1 MAASKVAL
9 ARQLWRYFGPAWLIY
24 RLGYAAQTRTGLLSR
39 QLPAYDWPARPLRSW
54 LRQGVPAEPEAY
66 AAWRREHGGRFFFQA
81 LPTLTAKGE
90 SPDDL
95 SARTE
100 AEDALAG
107 RWRYFSR
114 VVYAVG
120 FPPDWHRNPMTGQ
133 RLPAER
139 HWSQTDEAGDIKLVW
154 ELSRFSIVYALV
166 RAYAASG
173 DERYPDAFWTLVED
187 WAQRNPPQR
196 GPNWK
201 CGQEAAFRLMAW
213 CFGLYGFA
221 DSPHTTPERIAS
233 LAAMLAAH
241 ADRIAGNIVYAR
253 SQKNNHAISEAVG
266 LWTVG
271 LLFPEFAR
279 ADRWR
284 DQGRRVLV
292 EETRRQVYADGAY
305 VQHSANYHRLFLHDL
320 LWALRLGE
328 VNDAHLPDE
337 VYERFSR
344 ATDFLYRLLDPASG
358 QVPNYGANDGA
369 LILPLAECDYADFR
383 PTLQAAHVL
392 IHRTRLFPPGP
403 WDELPHWLFGPGALP
418 DVPCAPA
425 PPTDLAAPEGG
436 CHTLRG
442 GQSWALIRCAHYRDR
457 PAHADQLHVDLW
469 WRGVNVACDAGTY
482 LYSGAPPWNNGLAG
496 TAVHNTVT
504 VDGLDQMTPAG
515 RFLWLDWSRGNV
527 RHAARSDDGLLA
539 YWEGEHDGYARLP
552 DPVTHRR
559 AVIRLGDETWLVLD
573 LLRGQQAHA
582 CRLHWLLPD
591 LPHTWD
597 ADAGSLALETPA
609 GPYRA
614 QVGSL
619 QGKGALSL
627 VRADKSGAR
636 GWHSPTYAHKEAAL
650 SLALVEQGDTCLF
663 WTLFGPPTSSA
674 LYPSPPLGERE
685 PSLIVYGQGWQ
696 AQVTLSHSA
705 AAALVRTIRLS
716 DVSEHLLE
724 LSE

>member
-1 MAASKVAL
+1 MAVTKVAL
-9 ARQLWRYFGPAWLIY
+9 VCQLWRYFGPAWLAY
-24 RLGYAAQTRTGLLSR
+24 RLGYAARTRTGLLRR
-39 QLPAYDWPARPLRSW
+39 QLPAYAWSARPLRSW

-66 AAWRREHGGRFFFQA
+66 AAWRQEHGGRFFFQTP
-81 LPTLTAKGE
+81 PTLTTKGE
-90 SPDDL
+90 NPDRI
-95 SARTE
+95 AACVE

-114 VVYAVG
+114 AVYAVG

-139 HWSQTDEAGDIKLVW
+139 HWSQTGEAGDIKLVW
-154 ELSRFSIVYALV
+154 ELSRFSIAYTLV
-166 RAYAASG
+166 RAYAASR
-173 DERYPDAFWTLVED
+173 DERYPAAFWALVED
-187 WAQRNPPQR
+187 WARHNPPQR
-196 GPNWK
+196 GPNWQ

-213 CFGLYGFA
+213 CFGLHGFA
-221 DSPHTTPERIAS
+221 DSPHTTPERIVS
-233 LAAMLAAH
+233 LAAMIAAH
-241 ADRIAGNIVYAR
+241 ADRIAGNIAYAR

-284 DQGRRVLV
+284 NQGRRVLV

-328 VNDAHLPDE
+328 VNGARLPDE

-344 ATDFLYRLLDPASG
+344 ATDFLYRLLDPVSG

-369 LILPLAECDYADFR
+369 LILPLADGDYADFR

-392 IHRTRLFPPGP
+392 IHRTRLFPLGP
-403 WDELPHWLFGPGALP
+403 WDELTCWLFGPGVLPDAPCEPALP
-418 DVPCAPA
+418 G
-425 PPTDLAAPEGG
+425 DLTAPEGG
-436 CHTLRG
+436 CYSLRG
-442 GQSWALIRCAHYRDR
+442 RQSWALIRCAHYRDR

-469 WRGVNVACDAGTY
+469 WRGVNIACDAGTY
-482 LYSGAPPWNNGLAG
+482 LYSGAPPWNNSLAG

-504 VDGLDQMTPAG
+504 VDGLDQMTLAG

-527 RHAARSDDGLLA
+527 RHVTCSEDGFLA
-539 YWEGEHDGYARLP
+539 YWEGEHNGYARLP
-552 DPVTHRR
+552 DPATHRR

-573 LLRGQQAHA
+573 LLRGQRAHA

-591 LPHTWD
+591 LPYAWD
-597 ADAGSLALETPA
+597 ADAGSLVLETPA

-614 QVGSL
+614 QVGSF

-627 VRADKSGAR
+627 VRADATSAR
-636 GWHSPTYAHKEAAL
+636 GWRSPTYAHREAAL

-663 WTLFGPPTSSA
+663 WTLFGPPPSSA
-674 LYPSPPLGERE
+674 SSFSHPHEERE
-685 PSLIVYGQGWQ
+685 PTLTVHGQGWQ
-696 AQVTLSHSA
+696 AQVTLSHPA

-716 DVSEHLLE
+716 GAYENVLE